1 MKTYGDLVRIDRVI
15 AASRY
20 RKKPLF
26 LRVLTGYRLNLDRNR
41 VDDLIIDLGG
51 AG

>member
-15 AASRY
+15 AASRH

-41 VDDLIIDLGG
+41 VDDLLIDLGG

>member
-15 AASRY
+15 AASRHW
-20 RKKPLF
+20 KKPLF
-26 LRVLTGYRLNLDRNR
+26 LWALTGYRLGLDRNR
-41 VDDLIIDLGG
+41 VDDLIIDLRG